1 MPYHYLLLILL
12 QNLSLQQLHHGNL
25 PTRKSLVGIIPEPD
39 NPSVVDTSEVIQN
52 SLVLFVHGDGG
63 PQGAEWVFT
72 NWFAREPFRNM
83 RKEMLEGQMQPQKSK
98 PKKGGRNR
106 RRS

>member
-1 MPYHYLLLILL
+1 MGLLIVRSQAIHALWTL
-12 QNLSLQQLHHGNL
+12 D
-25 PTRKSLVGIIPEPD
+25 RWIPR
-39 NPSVVDTSEVIQN
+39 S
-52 SLVLFVHGDGG
+52 DGG

-98 PKKGGRNR
+98 PKKGGR
-106 RRS
+106 STIG